1 MLRKDIG
8 LQGGKKRLCLATV
21 AEALT
26 GADTIRS
33 PAWISISAMRHRL
46 RTRAP
51 QLAQPK
57 AAEGVPIARIRQKT
71 APSRGGTRV
80 AKELP
85 TKEIPMLSIK
95 SFACALSL
103 LMLASGCTVRAGGGA
118 RAQGGGGVA
127 QGQQG
132 MELLGERWVDGRS
145 DRDSIGVAGQGR
157 FRSITLAVD
166 GSALEMRNVVVHFGD
181 GSSFSPDTRL
191 VFDGSS
197 RSRQIDL
204 PGDDRRITRID
215 FAYGN
220 LPGGGRAHV
229 RAFGQP

>member
-1 MLRKDIG
+1 M
-8 LQGGKKRLCLATV
+8 
-21 AEALT
+21 
-26 GADTIRS
+26 
-33 PAWISISAMRHRL
+33 
-46 RTRAP
+46 
-51 QLAQPK
+51 
-57 AAEGVPIARIRQKT
+57 
-71 APSRGGTRV
+71 PSF
-80 AKELP
+80 
-85 TKEIPMLSIK
+85 K

-103 LMLASGCTVRAGGGA
+103 LMLASGCTVRAGA
-118 RAQGGGGVA
+118 RGHGGGGVA
-127 QGQQG
+127 QSQQG

-145 DRDSIGVAGQGR
+145 DRDSIGAARQGH

-204 PGDDRRITRID
+204 PGDDRRVTRID